1 MLTDGH
7 ILSLTYSARQKLQQ
21 GNWVGALNIYND
33 ILRQRPEHK
42 ETYVELA
49 RLYLDREDISS
60 AWKVLQKAIRIAPG
74 DSEVNFVMGV
84 VKYIEGDFEGALECY
99 RKVEENDGLDCNLAV
114 NIALACEVLGWSQQA
129 LRYMEY
135 AISRGE
141 PNWRSFEFI
150 VDLYKRSGKLEA
162 AVKAAQAASM
172 RFQEVPEVHLVLARL
187 YQRVG
192 NEIGA
197 LVQYEAAAARAANST
212 EVLSEVAEFYLSSDR
227 YMEAVPLLEKLSATE
242 TEAGP
247 YHNVLA
253 QCYAAIGQEEKANE
267 VMRNAARKRLRNASG
282 KSIKRVSQSVEE
294 E

>member
-1 MLTDGH
+1 MLTDRH

-33 ILRQRPEHK
+33 ILRQRPKHK

-49 RLYLDREDISS
+49 RLYLDREDVDS

-114 NIALACEVLGWSQQA
+114 NIALACEVLGWSQRA

-150 VDLYKRSGKLEA
+150 VDLYKRLGKLEA
-162 AVKAAQAASM
+162 AVKVAQVAAR

-187 YQRVG
+187 YQRAG
-192 NEIGA
+192 NRIGA
-197 LVQYEAAAARAANST
+197 LVQYEAAAARAADST

-227 YMEAVPLLEKLSATE
+227 YMEAVPLLEKLSVME
-242 TEAGP
+242 PEAGP
-247 YHNVLA
+247 YHTVLA

-267 VMRNAARKRLRNASG
+267 ILRNAAGKRLRNASG
-282 KSIKRVSQSVEE
+282 KNIKRVSQSVEE